1 MTLSRYAPVSTVRY
15 GYPSAFGFPVRL
27 FNLKRCL
34 LEAEF
39 VTRGGDT
46 VWIGNTH
53 NTAYDTGGM
62 RSDEMRFLGEL
73 LRAASLRGVL
83 SVTGATGIS
92 IRPATSLPRKSC
104 RTAFSFLRR
113 STRR

>member
-1 MTLSRYAPVSTVRY
+1 MLPSLTVRY

-46 VWIGNTH
+46 GTVGSGNTH

-62 RSDEMRFLGEL
+62 RSATRCAFWESCCARP
-73 LRAASLRGVL
+73 L
-83 SVTGATGIS
+83 SGAFA
-92 IRPATSLPRKSC
+92 P
-104 RTAFSFLRR
+104 
-113 STRR
+113 

>member
-1 MTLSRYAPVSTVRY
+1 MLGPVPLRAPLGRVQAGVVTLSRYAPVSTVRY

-53 NTAYDTGGM
+53 NTAYDTAACVPT
-62 RSDEMRFLGEL
+62 RCAFWESCCARL
-73 LRAASLRGVL
+73 LS
-83 SVTGATGIS
+83 GAFA
-92 IRPATSLPRKSC
+92 P
-104 RTAFSFLRR
+104 
-113 STRR
+113 